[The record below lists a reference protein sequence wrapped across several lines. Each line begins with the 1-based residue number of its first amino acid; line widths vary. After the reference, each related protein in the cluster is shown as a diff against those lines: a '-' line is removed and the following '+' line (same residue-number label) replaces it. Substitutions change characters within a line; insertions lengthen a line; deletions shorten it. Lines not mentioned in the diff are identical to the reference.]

1 MIEGTFMRRLMMIAG
16 FISLYLLIP
25 QATFSQESQPKFS
38 CRISLDITAD
48 DKIKG
53 EISSYISRE
62 LRSLGD
68 VVITGTDPALKIEIV
83 ALEVN
88 SGNSSVG
95 YAISVLVSKPID
107 SFALDLIASAPSSS
121 EDKQFMRG
129 VYLDYRKLVSHF
141 VQTGPHSDLPLTC
154 KKIVTTIDSDAIEG
168 ERKMWQTLQDYRK
181 KNPQFKP
188 IKPE

>member
-1 MIEGTFMRRLMMIAG
+1 MRHLIMVAG
-16 FISLYLLIP
+16 FVSLYLLIP
-25 QATFSQESQPKFS
+25 QATFTQESQPKFS

-48 DKIKG
+48 DKIKD

-68 VVITGTDPALKIEIV
+68 VVITDADPALKVEIV
-83 ALEVN
+83 ALEVH

-95 YAISVLVSKPID
+95 YALSVLVS
-107 SFALDLIASAPSSS
+107 SYLGSLTLDRFVTSIASGPSSN
-121 EDKQFMRG
+121 EDKQVLRG
-129 VYLDYRKLVSHF
+129 VYVDYRKIVSHF
-141 VQTGPHSDLPLTC
+141 VQTGPKSDLALTC

-168 ERKMWQTLQDYRK
+168 ERKTWQALKDYRK

>member
-1 MIEGTFMRRLMMIAG
+1 MRHFIRIAG
-16 FISLYLLIP
+16 FVSLYLLIP
-25 QATFSQESQPKFS
+25 QATFSQESQPKFT
-38 CRISLDITAD
+38 CRISLDITAE

-68 VVITGTDPALKIEIV
+68 VVITNTEPDLKVEIV

-95 YAISVLVSKPID
+95 YAFSVLVSKPLD
-107 SFALDLIASAPSSS
+107 SFALDLIASGPSSN
-121 EDKQFMRG
+121 EDKQLLRG
-129 VYLDYRKLVSHF
+129 AYIDYRKPVSHF
-141 VQTGPHSDLPLTC
+141 VQTGPYSNLALTC

-168 ERKMWQTLQDYRK
+168 ERKSWQVLQDYRK
-181 KNPQFKP
+181 KNPNFKP
-188 IKPE
+188 IKP